1 MQGETGRPII
11 PQQESLTPAE
21 MEPLWRWDRQ
31 ATWLQVVAMAGF
43 LFAGLAAN
51 RFGDLAWLNR
61 PVLAAA
67 VVLLFAAAALQ
78 IRARCPRCHTRLRSK
93 ILKMLPDRCAACGVA
108 FPRPPSANG

>member
-21 MEPLWRWDRQ
+21 MEPLWRRDRQ

-51 RFGDLAWLNR
+51 RFGDLAWLGS

-78 IRARCPRCHTRLRSK
+78 IRARCPRCRARVRSK

>member
-1 MQGETGRPII
+1 MQGEIRQAIVH
-11 PQQESLTPAE
+11 PQEPLTPAE
-21 MEPLWRWDRQ
+21 MEPLWRSERQ

-67 VVLLFAAAALQ
+67 VVLLFAASVLH
-78 IRARCPRCHTRLRSK
+78 IRARCPRCHTRLRSR
-93 ILKMLPDRCAACGVA
+93 ILKMLPDKCARCGVA
-108 FPRPPSANG
+108 FPHPPSADG